1 MVKIILL
8 TWPVKLVQYIYQYKV
23 DTGDINI
30 DKELLHTKVVR
41 EIISYITAG
50 EYNDSQRLPSER
62 KFCERFG
69 VSRGT
74 LRRGLLDL
82 EIMGTI
88 KIKPGSGVYVQKI
101 NQKKLRRSILPPGF
115 ADITLGDTI
124 IARRAIEMAA
134 AELACEK
141 VTNKQLTKM
150 DKLILSMEKA
160 IDNLPEYIRYDMLF
174 HELVVRASGNPALI
188 AAFEAIWE
196 YHKYSQVFSSSND
209 ECEETALVYHK
220 KLIAALKNGNKT
232 LALKALKNH
241 FDYMIKSK
249 RK

>member
-1 MVKIILL
+1 M
-8 TWPVKLVQYIYQYKV
+8 
-23 DTGDINI
+23 

-41 EIISYITAG
+41 EIISSITAG
-50 EYNDSQRLPSER
+50 EYNDGQRLPAER
-62 KFCERFG
+62 KLCERFG

-74 LRRGLLDL
+74 LRRGFLDL
-82 EIMGTI
+82 EKMEVI
-88 KIKPGSGVYVQKI
+88 KIKPGSGTYVQKV
-101 NQKKLRRSILPPGF
+101 NQKKLKRNILPPDF
-115 ADITLGDTI
+115 ADITLADTI
-124 IARRAIEMAA
+124 IARRAIETAA
-134 AELACEK
+134 LELACKK
-141 VTNKQLTKM
+141 VTSQQLTKM
-150 DKLILSMEKA
+150 DKLILNMEKA

-209 ECEETALVYHK
+209 ECEEAALVYHK
-220 KLIAALKNGNKT
+220 KLIAALKNGNKK
-232 LALKALKNH
+232 LAVKALNNH